1 MIEFI
6 LSKINLLILVVA
18 LFSIISFFTLNVG
31 GIFLAGEVKQELDK
45 YAYTLNGMIV
55 APTTCDS
62 KPTSIPNKYASFG
75 NNIFYTLKI
84 SQFPDPNGIAG
95 TRVIFSVSDVRR
107 PATILAASSL
117 ATQAEVVI
125 MDVSSGNVTPL
136 TPGEELVLDPQGVP
150 PTNAFYA
157 VKSVKLGKTTLYLF
171 PCAITSAGDTCAG
184 STGAK
189 AQVNNYLSTLGESFV
204 C

>member
-18 LFSIISFFTLNVG
+18 LFSTITFFTLNVG

-45 YAYTLNGMIV
+45 YAVTLNGMIV

-62 KPTSIPNKYASFG
+62 KPTSIPNKYSSFG
-75 NNIFYTLKI
+75 NNIFYKLTI
-84 SQFPDPNGIAG
+84 SQFPDPAGIAG
-95 TRVIFSVSDVRR
+95 TRIIFSASDVKR
-107 PATILAASSL
+107 PNTILAASSL
-117 ATQAEVVI
+117 STQADVVI
-125 MDVSSGNVTPL
+125 MDVSGGSVVPL
-136 TPGEELVLDPQGVP
+136 SSGEELVLDPQGVP

-157 VKSVKLGKTTLYLF
+157 VKSVKLGRTTLYVF
-171 PCAITSAGDTCAG
+171 PCAITAASDTC
-184 STGAK
+184 TGPSGVK
-189 AQVNNYLSTLGESFV
+189 AQVNNYLALQGESFV

>member
-31 GIFLAGEVKQELDK
+31 GIFLTGEVKQVLDK
-45 YAYTLNGMIV
+45 YAVTLNGMIV

-62 KPTSIPNKYASFG
+62 KPTTIPNKFSSFG
-75 NNIFYTLKI
+75 NNVFYRMSI
-84 SQFPDPNGIAG
+84 SQFPDPNGVAG
-95 TRVIFSVSDVRR
+95 TRVIFAVSDVRR
-107 PATILAASSL
+107 PNTLLAASSL
-117 ATQAEVVI
+117 STQADVVI
-125 MDVSSGNVTPL
+125 MDLSGGSVVPL
-136 TPGEELVLDPQGVP
+136 SNGEELILDPQAVP

-157 VKSVKLGKTTLYLF
+157 VKSVKLGRTTLYLF
-171 PCAITSAGDTCAG
+171 PCAITAASDTCIG
-184 STGAK
+184 SSGAK
-189 AQVNNYLSTLGESFV
+189 SQVNMYLSTQGESFI